1 MEPVVG
7 LELVVNEDDIPVD
20 TKNRIRALE
29 KGTKLLSGEYVK
41 DIDAK
46 RIIFD
51 ALPGVIATR
60 IKSITPNHFNV
71 SEIQLKMTISGQLFG
86 AGVKGDMIVK
96 FAPDT

>member
-41 DIDAK
+41 DIDA
-46 RIIFD
+46 
-51 ALPGVIATR
+51 A
-60 IKSITPNHFNV
+60 
-71 SEIQLKMTISGQLFG
+71 
-86 AGVKGDMIVK
+86 
-96 FAPDT
+96 